1 MLHHPPE
8 CEICVEQPETPTTE
22 PRRRRTRRSALTPL
36 SLFLVLIVFYLVV
49 QVRIVVLL
57 LLFSIL
63 FATLIEGPVLRLQR
77 RGLPRAGAILTV
89 YLAILVAATGVFL
102 LVVPPITSEAL
113 RFWDEAPV
121 LLDDLGEE
129 WRTSD
134 NSFLSTTG
142 YRVATQLQFRIEN
155 PPPPTGSTAIG
166 LVTGVGG
173 ILFGLVSAFV
183 IGFYYLMEKQLFRK
197 LTLDLIQP
205 VDRDWVNTVWD
216 NVEAKLGDWLRG
228 QLLLMVII
236 GLAAGAWYAILDV
249 RFWLLLG
256 LVAGITEAIPIIG
269 PWIGGIPAVMLALV
283 DSWEKAIAV
292 AVFLGVLQL
301 AENTIIVPRVMRGTI
316 GLSPL
321 AVFIAVL
328 AGGQFA
334 GPLGALLALPI
345 AATIQVIITEVL
357 RAREEELA
365 LEAGELMPSSP
376 VIPPWRTILTQFLG
390 HDGTEDADRSQRP
403 RLDRRSGDN
412 APRKDRSS
420 D

>member
-1 MLHHPPE
+1 M
-8 CEICVEQPETPTTE
+8 EQRDPQSTE
-22 PRRRRTRRSALTPL
+22 PRRRRSRRSTLTPL
-36 SLFLVLIVFYLVV
+36 SLFIVLVVAYLVI

-63 FATLIEGPVLRLQR
+63 FATLIERPVIRLER
-77 RGLPRAGAILTV
+77 RGFPRAGAILVV
-89 YLAILVAATGVFL
+89 YLAILVVATSVFL
-102 LVVPPITSEAL
+102 LIVPPITSEAL

-121 LLDDLGEE
+121 LLDDLAEE
-129 WRTSD
+129 WRTSG

-142 YRVATQLQFRIEN
+142 YRIATQLEFRIEN

-173 ILFGLVSAFV
+173 VLFGLVSTFV
-183 IGFYYLMEKQLFRK
+183 IGFYYLMEKPLFRK
-197 LTLDLIQP
+197 LTLDLVRP
-205 VDRDWVNTVWD
+205 ENPEWVNQVWD

-228 QLLLMVII
+228 QMLLMLII
-236 GLAAGAWYAILDV
+236 GTAAGAWYAILDV
-249 RFWLLLG
+249 RFWLLLA

-292 AVFLGVLQL
+292 AIFLGILQL
-301 AENTIIVPRVMRGTI
+301 LENTILVPRVMRGTI

-334 GPLGALLALPI
+334 GPLGALLALPV

-365 LEAGELMPSSP
+365 LETGLTASAGG
-376 VIPPWRTILTQFLG
+376 PPWRSILTQFLG
-390 HDGTEDADRSQRP
+390 PDAVSGSGQQKDPKSVSKEAAPEAGDGD
-403 RLDRRSGDN
+403 
-412 APRKDRSS
+412 S

>member
-1 MLHHPPE
+1 MLV
-8 CEICVEQPETPTTE
+8 I
-22 PRRRRTRRSALTPL
+22 L
-36 SLFLVLIVFYLVV
+36 YLVI

-63 FATLIEGPVLRLQR
+63 FATLIERPVLRLER
-77 RGLPRAGAILTV
+77 YGIPRAGAILIV
-89 YLAILVAATGVFL
+89 YLAILAIGTGIFL
-102 LVVPPITSEAL
+102 IVVPPITSEAL
-113 RFWDEAPV
+113 RFWDESPV
-121 LLDDLGEE
+121 LLADLAEE
-129 WRTSD
+129 WRTSS

-173 ILFGLVSAFV
+173 ALFGLVATFV
-183 IGFYYLMEKQLFRK
+183 IGFYYLMEKPLFRK
-197 LTLDLIQP
+197 FTLDLIQP
-205 VDRDWVNTVWD
+205 DNREWVNSVWD

-228 QLLLMVII
+228 QMFLMLII

-256 LVAGITEAIPIIG
+256 LVAGITEAMPIIG

-292 AVFLGVLQL
+292 AIFLAVLQL
-301 AENTIIVPRVMRGTI
+301 LENTILVPRVMRGTI

-321 AVFIAVL
+321 AVFVAVL

-345 AATIQVIITEVL
+345 AATIQVIIVEVF
-357 RAREEELA
+357 RAREKELA
-365 LEAGELMPSSP
+365 FEQQLTPSLFVP
-376 VIPPWRTILTQFLG
+376 DWRSILTQFRG
-390 HDGTEDADRSQRP
+390 PDNVPQAPHKDDRGQTPSDPTRSRVTEIRTDTKPPEPWRGT
-403 RLDRRSGDN
+403 RRSVVE
-412 APRKDRSS
+412 
-420 D
+420 

>member
-1 MLHHPPE
+1 M
-8 CEICVEQPETPTTE
+8 
-22 PRRRRTRRSALTPL
+22 
-36 SLFLVLIVFYLVV
+36 SLFLVLVVLYLVI

-63 FATLIEGPVLRLQR
+63 FATLIERPVLRLER
-77 RGLPRAGAILTV
+77 YGFPRAGAILVV
-89 YLAILVAATGVFL
+89 YLAIIAIGTGVFL
-102 LVVPPITSEAL
+102 IVVPPITSEAL
-113 RFWDEAPV
+113 RFWDEAPM
-121 LLDDLGEE
+121 LLEDLAEE
-129 WRTSD
+129 WRTSG

-173 ILFGLVSAFV
+173 ALFGLVSTFV
-183 IGFYYLMEKQLFRK
+183 IGFYYLMEKSLFRK
-197 LTLDLIQP
+197 FTLDLIRP
-205 VDRDWVNTVWD
+205 DNREWVNSVWD

-228 QLLLMVII
+228 QIFLMLII

-256 LVAGITEAIPIIG
+256 LVAGITEAMPIIG

-292 AVFLGVLQL
+292 AIFLAVLQL
-301 AENTIIVPRVMRGTI
+301 LENTILVPRVMRGTI

-321 AVFIAVL
+321 AVFVAVL

-345 AATIQVIITEVL
+345 AATIQVIIVEVF
-357 RAREEELA
+357 RAREKELA
-365 LEAGELMPSSP
+365 FEQQFTPSFFVP
-376 VIPPWRTILTQFLG
+376 DWRSILTQFRG
-390 HDGTEDADRSQRP
+390 P
-403 RLDRRSGDN
+403 DN
-412 APRKDRSS
+412 APQAPPKDERESTPQKG
-420 D
+420 DGDTD

>member
-1 MLHHPPE
+1 LEQQDPE
-8 CEICVEQPETPTTE
+8 PTDV
-22 PRRRRTRRSALTPL
+22 RRRRSRRATLTPM
-36 SLFLVLIVFYLVV
+36 SLFLVLVVLYLVI

-63 FATLIEGPVLRLQR
+63 FATLIERPVLRLER
-77 RGLPRAGAILTV
+77 YGFPRAGAILVV
-89 YLAILVAATGVFL
+89 YLVIIAIGTGVFL
-102 LVVPPITSEAL
+102 IVVPPITSEAL
-113 RFWDEAPV
+113 RFWDEAPM
-121 LLDDLGEE
+121 LLEDLAEE
-129 WRTSD
+129 WRTSG

-173 ILFGLVSAFV
+173 ALFGLVSTFV
-183 IGFYYLMEKQLFRK
+183 IGFYYLMEKPLFRK
-197 LTLDLIQP
+197 FTLDLIQP
-205 VDRDWVNTVWD
+205 DNREWVNSVWD

-228 QLLLMVII
+228 QMFLMLII
-236 GLAAGAWYAILDV
+236 GVAAGAWYAILDV

-256 LVAGITEAIPIIG
+256 LVAGITEAMPIIG

-292 AVFLGVLQL
+292 AIFLAVLQL
-301 AENTIIVPRVMRGTI
+301 LENTILVPRVMRGTI

-321 AVFIAVL
+321 AVFVAVL

-345 AATIQVIITEVL
+345 AATIQVIIVEVF
-357 RAREEELA
+357 RAREKELA
-365 LEAGELMPSSP
+365 FEQQFSPSFFVP
-376 VIPPWRTILTQFLG
+376 DWRSILTQFRG
-390 HDGTEDADRSQRP
+390 P
-403 RLDRRSGDN
+403 DN
-412 APRKDRSS
+412 APQAPPKDEAAQTSS
-420 D
+420 DPTPQSGDGDTD

>member
-1 MLHHPPE
+1 M
-8 CEICVEQPETPTTE
+8 EQRDPQSAES
-22 PRRRRTRRSALTPL
+22 RRRRVRRASLTPL
-36 SLFLVLIVFYLVV
+36 SLFIVLIVFYLVV

-57 LLFSIL
+57 LLFSVL
-63 FATLIEGPVLRLQR
+63 FATLIERPVIRLEG
-77 RGLPRAGAILTV
+77 RGFPRAAAIMTV
-89 YLAILVAATGVFL
+89 YLAILAVGASIFF

-113 RFWDEAPV
+113 RFWDEAPL
-121 LLDDLGEE
+121 LLDDLAEE

-173 ILFGLVSAFV
+173 ALFGLVSTFV

-197 LTLDLIQP
+197 LALDLIRP
-205 VDRDWVNTVWD
+205 ANREWVDSVWD

-228 QLLLMVII
+228 QLLLMLII
-236 GLAAGAWYAILDV
+236 GTAAGAWYAILDV
-249 RFWLLLG
+249 RFWLLLA

-292 AVFLGVLQL
+292 AVFLGILQL
-301 AENTIIVPRVMRGTI
+301 LENTILVPRVMRGTI

-345 AATIQVIITEVL
+345 AATIQVVIVEVL
-357 RAREEELA
+357 QAREEELA
-365 LEAGELMPSSP
+365 LEQGVSLGAPSQ
-376 VIPPWRTILTQFLG
+376 PWRAILTQFLG
-390 HDGTEDADRSQRP
+390 HEAVSESSRAGETSSEQSSPAP
-403 RLDRRSGDN
+403 ESGDG
-412 APRKDRSS
+412 DS

>member
-1 MLHHPPE
+1 L
-8 CEICVEQPETPTTE
+8 EQRDPQSTE
-22 PRRRRTRRSALTPL
+22 AGRRRSRRASLTPL
-36 SLFLVLIVFYLVV
+36 SLFIVLVIFYLVV

-57 LLFSIL
+57 LLFSAL
-63 FATLIEGPVLRLQR
+63 FATLIERPVIRLER
-77 RGLPRAGAILTV
+77 RGFPRAGAILII
-89 YLAILVAATGVFL
+89 YLAILVVGASIFL
-102 LVVPPITSEAL
+102 IVVPPITSEAL

-121 LLDDLGEE
+121 LLDDLAEE
-129 WRTSD
+129 WRTSG

-142 YRVATQLQFRIEN
+142 YRIATQLQFRIEN

-173 ILFGLVSAFV
+173 ALFGLVSTFV

-197 LTLDLIQP
+197 LTLDLVRP
-205 VDRDWVNTVWD
+205 DNRAWVNQVWD

-228 QLLLMVII
+228 QLLLMLII
-236 GLAAGAWYAILDV
+236 GAAAGAWYAILDV
-249 RFWLLLG
+249 RFWLLLA

-283 DSWEKAIAV
+283 DSWEKAIGV
-292 AVFLGVLQL
+292 AIFLGVLQL
-301 AENTIIVPRVMRGTI
+301 LENTILVPRVMRGTI

-345 AATIQVIITEVL
+345 AATIQVIISEVL

-365 LEAGELMPSSP
+365 LHEGPGAT
-376 VIPPWRTILTQFLG
+376 VAVPPWRSILTQFLG
-390 HDGTEDADRSQRP
+390 PDAVSEPGQGKDSAAKDAAPEPGDGD
-403 RLDRRSGDN
+403 LD
-412 APRKDRSS
+412 
-420 D
+420 

>member
-1 MLHHPPE
+1 M
-8 CEICVEQPETPTTE
+8 EQRESHTGE
-22 PRRRRTRRSALTPL
+22 SRGRRSRRASLTPL
-36 SLFLVLIVFYLVV
+36 SLFLVLVIFYLVV

-63 FATLIEGPVLRLQR
+63 FATLVEGPVLRLEKH
-77 RGLPRAGAILTV
+77 GWPRAAAILAV
-89 YLAILVAATGVFL
+89 YMGILVLVAGLFL
-102 LVVPPITSEAL
+102 LVIPPITSEAL

-121 LLDDLGEE
+121 LLDDLAEE
-129 WRTSD
+129 WRTSG

-173 ILFGLVSAFV
+173 VLFGLVSTFV
-183 IGFYYLMEKQLFRK
+183 IGFYYLMEKRLFRK
-197 LTLDLIQP
+197 LTLDLIRP
-205 VDRDWVNTVWD
+205 NDPEWVNSVWD
-216 NVEAKLGDWLRG
+216 SVEAKLGDWLRG
-228 QLLLMVII
+228 QLFLMLII

-292 AVFLGVLQL
+292 AIFLGVLQL
-301 AENTIIVPRVMRGTI
+301 LENTILVPRVMRGTI

-345 AATIQVIITEVL
+345 AATIQVIISEVL
-357 RAREEELA
+357 RAREKELA
-365 LEAGELMPSSP
+365 FEQAGGPFDSSSP
-376 VIPPWRTILTQFLG
+376 WRAILTQFLG
-390 HDGTEDADRSQRP
+390 YDGVQEGE
-403 RLDRRSGDN
+403 RSGRERRRRPD
-412 APRKDRSS
+412 ATSEAGDGDS